1 MAIKI
6 KLDLTKLLKR
16 SSESCWQAS
25 SFHQVLEKLHKRI
38 PAELMAASNRAFKK
52 QASPDGTAW
61 PPRSDAY
68 VKWLKKHDPGK
79 NRTLIRSGHL
89 RSSRQ
94 TFRRDNVSGIGS
106 NLVYAAIHQMGGKTG
121 RGRKT
126 LMPVRSYL
134 GLDQYSKDKIISIAK
149 KLLQK
154 YFSPHMRG

>member
-6 KLDLTKLLKR
+6 KLDLSKLLKLTADP
-16 SSESCWQAS
+16 CWQAS
-25 SFHQVLEKLHKRI
+25 SFQQVLEKLHKRI
-38 PAELMAASNRAFKK
+38 PSELMAASNRAFKN
-52 QASPDGTAW
+52 QAGPDGTPW

-79 NRTLIRSGHL
+79 NKILIRSGHL

-106 NLVYAAIHQMGGKTG
+106 NLIYAAIHQMGGKTG

-126 LMPVRSYL
+126 LMPARPYL

-154 YFSPHMRG
+154 YFK